1 MVTLDQF
8 PKLGIGVLAIGLAL
22 RLDRL
27 VVSRS
32 PNRSR
37 HEGPII
43 SAGIIKT
50 HAQALLVDGGGQLAN
65 DIAGGVLPVLRQLG
79 VRRRAGPK
87 CEPIVMF
94 SGQNH
99 VFGSSVTE
107 GLGPG
112 VRTPFLDLLIE
123 DGGEIVIVAVGSV
136 MLPMVSLGWGSVDPH
151 NIQIPLSVGIVLDVV
166 GCREVVLGM
175 DQRSPARNRVKAPM
189 NKYSQFRVGIPLRQ
203 RMLVQRLKR
212 RLVVRRRLSKGS

>member
-8 PKLGIGVLAIGLAL
+8 PKLGIDVLAIGLAL

-27 VVSRS
+27 IVSRS
-32 PNRSR
+32 PNRTR

-43 SAGIIKT
+43 TAGIIKT

-65 DIAGGVLPVLRQLG
+65 NIAGGVSPVRRQLG
-79 VRRRAGPK
+79 VQCRARPK

-99 VFGSSVTE
+99 IFRAGVTE
-107 GLGPG
+107 GLGPV
-112 VRTPFLDLLIE
+112 VRTPFLDFLIE
-123 DGGEIVIVAVGSV
+123 EGSEIVVVVVGSV
-136 MLPMVSLGWGSVDPH
+136 MLAMVSLGRGSVDTH
-151 NIQIPLSVGIVLDVV
+151 NIQIPLSIGIVLDVV

-175 DQRSPARNRVKAPM
+175 DQRSPARNRIKAPM
-189 NKYSQFRVGIPLRQ
+189 NKYSQFCVGIPLRQ
-203 RMLVQRLKR
+203 KMLVQRSKG
-212 RLVVRRRLSKGS
+212 RLVVRRRLSMGS